1 MSWRNH
7 KTHREETKA
16 VKDALLKAG
25 FTNVRVGHDRGTAWG
40 WLLIS
45 CDNKPFAAGKE
56 GLRRVGDL
64 AEQPC
69 QAKRLEVLRIAQAVT
84 GRHGDYEGE
93 ILVD

>member
-7 KTHREETKA
+7 ETHREESKA

-25 FTNVRVGHDRGTAWG
+25 FANVRVGHDRGTAWG

-45 CDNKPFAAGKE
+45 CDNKPEQSYQDK
-56 GLRRVGDL
+56 RV
-64 AEQPC
+64 
-69 QAKRLEVLRIAQAVT
+69 EVLRITKAVT